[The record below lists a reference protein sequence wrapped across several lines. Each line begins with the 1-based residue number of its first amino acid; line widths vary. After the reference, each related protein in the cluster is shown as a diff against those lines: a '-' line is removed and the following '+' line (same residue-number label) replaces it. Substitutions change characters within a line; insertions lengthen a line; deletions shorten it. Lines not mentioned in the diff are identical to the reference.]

1 MPEDKYTAQVDTE
14 EKEDVKSCAEFLSL
28 SKTRIQ
34 EYEKE
39 LEKMRNLIT
48 LDQITTEDLYEVFP
62 ETISDKKKVLLL
74 ASQANREF
82 INFSLGE
89 GSGP

>member
-28 SKTRIQ
+28 SKTRTE

-39 LEKMRNLIT
+39 LEKKRNIIT
-48 LDQITTEDLYEVFP
+48 LDQMTLKVFP
-62 ETISDKKKVLLL
+62 DTILDKKKY
-74 ASQANREF
+74 SY
-82 INFSLGE
+82 
-89 GSGP
+89 

>member
-28 SKTRIQ
+28 SKTRTE

-39 LEKMRNLIT
+39 LEKKRNITT
-48 LDQITTEDLYEVFP
+48 LDQMTLNEVFP
-62 ETISDKKKVLLL
+62 ETILDKKKY
-74 ASQANREF
+74 SY
-82 INFSLGE
+82 
-89 GSGP
+89 

>member
-28 SKTRIQ
+28 SKTRTE

-39 LEKMRNLIT
+39 LEKMKNTNSI
-48 LDQITTEDLYEVFP
+48 
-62 ETISDKKKVLLL
+62 
-74 ASQANREF
+74 
-82 INFSLGE
+82 
-89 GSGP
+89 

>member
-28 SKTRIQ
+28 SKTRTE

-39 LEKMRNLIT
+39 LEKKRNIIT
-48 LDQITTEDLYEVFP
+48 LDQMTLKVFP
-62 ETISDKKKVLLL
+62 ETILDKKKY
-74 ASQANREF
+74 SY
-82 INFSLGE
+82 
-89 GSGP
+89 